1 MRALRTSLDPRA
13 LTTACLAIAACG
25 GLCACGADEDAGER
39 WTWDLPA
46 GFPTPRVPDDNPMSE
61 EKVELGRRLFYDTR
75 LSLNQTQSCASCH
88 RQELAFTDGEALAE
102 GSTGEVHLRGSMAL
116 GNIAYQPT
124 LTWANPLLTDLEGQA
139 LLPLFGEDPIVE
151 LGFVGR
157 ESELLARLSNDST
170 YVESFSTAFP
180 TDSEPISVG
189 NITKAIA
196 SFERTLISGR
206 SPYDRYVQD
215 SETNA
220 LSDSAVRGLALFNSE
235 KVECFHCH
243 GSFNFS
249 AQVDHAMQV
258 FTEAAFFNTGLYNVD
273 GRGAYPAGNR
283 GLFEITFERNDMG
296 HFKPPSLRNIA
307 VTAPYMHD
315 GSIATLEEVID
326 FYAAGGRNVTDGP
339 NVGDGRDNPLKN
351 VFVRGFTLT
360 DQERADLLAFLESL
374 TDDEFLNDPRFSDPF
389 E

>member
-1 MRALRTSLDPRA
+1 MS
-13 LTTACLAIAACG
+13 TAVRSSGLGYAAMAILLAACG
-25 GLCACGADEDAGER
+25 NGADTG

-46 GFPTPRVPDDNPMSE
+46 GFPTPRVPDDNPMSAA
-61 EKVELGRRLFYDTR
+61 KVELGRHLFYDER

-88 RQELAFTDGEALAE
+88 RQELAFTDGLALAE
-102 GSTGEVHLRGSMAL
+102 GSTGEIHPRSSMAL
-116 GNIAYQPT
+116 GNVAYQPT
-124 LTWANPLLTDLEGQA
+124 LTWANPLLTDLESQA

-157 ESELLARLSNDST
+157 EDELIERLSVDPV
-170 YVESFSTAFP
+170 YVTLFGDAFP
-180 TDSEPISVG
+180 VDEQPFSIG
-189 NITKAIA
+189 NIVKAIGA
-196 SFERTLISGR
+196 FQRTLITGR
-206 SPYDRYVQD
+206 APYDRYVQD
-215 SETNA
+215 ADSSA

-249 AQVDHAMQV
+249 AQVDHEMQV
-258 FTEAAFFNTGLYNVD
+258 FTEASFFNTGLYNTD
-273 GRGAYPAGNR
+273 GRGAYPTGNG
-283 GLFEITFERNDMG
+283 GLFEITFERSDMG

-326 FYAAGGRNVTDGP
+326 FYAAGGRNVTTGP
-339 NVGDGRDNPLKN
+339 YVGDGRDNPLKN

-360 DQERADLLAFLESL
+360 DQERADLLAFLQSL
-374 TDDEFLNDPRFSDPF
+374 TDDEFLNDPRFSSPF